1 MKLFVATSNPGKL
14 RDFAYAARA
23 FPEVEILPLPGIER
37 MAPPEETADT
47 FEGNALIKALAYG
60 ELAPDEI
67 VVADDSGIAVRGL
80 GGAPGVRSAR
90 YAEDEGFFLPG
101 KPDANLDE
109 RNNACLL
116 ERAAKLRYRDV
127 SYFCVL
133 AAVRNGEL
141 LATATG
147 ELQGRLA
154 LEPHGDE
161 GFGYDPIFEVLELSR
176 TMAQIEPEIRLQI
189 SHRGRALVKLLKALQ
204 VLPDGLAAHGAV
216 PS

>member
-1 MKLFVATSNPGKL
+1 MRLFVATSNPGKL
-14 RDFAYAARA
+14 RDFAFAARA
-23 FPEVEILPLPGIER
+23 FPNVTIEPLPGLSQIP
-37 MAPPEETADT
+37 APEETADT
-47 FEGNALIKALAYG
+47 FAGNALIKALAYG
-60 ELAPDEI
+60 QLAPDEI

-90 YAEDEGFFLPG
+90 YAEDEGFFIPG
-101 KPDANLDE
+101 QPDASVDA

-116 ERAAKLRYRDV
+116 DRATKLRYRDV

-147 ELQGRLA
+147 ELEGRLA
-154 LEPHGDE
+154 LEPLGED

-176 TMAQIEPEIRLQI
+176 TMAQIEPEIRLRI
-189 SHRGRALVKLLKALQ
+189 SHRGRALVSLVRALT
-204 VLPDGLAAHGAV
+204 VNR
-216 PS
+216 

>member
-1 MKLFVATSNPGKL
+1 MRLFVATSNPGKL
-14 RDFAYAARA
+14 RDFAFAARA
-23 FPEVEILPLPGIER
+23 FPNVTIEPLPGLSQIP
-37 MAPPEETADT
+37 APEETADT
-47 FEGNALIKALAYG
+47 FAGNALIKALAYG
-60 ELAPDEI
+60 QLAPDEI

-90 YAEDEGFFLPG
+90 YAEDEGFFIPG
-101 KPDANLDE
+101 QPDASVDA

-116 ERAAKLRYRDV
+116 DRATKLRYRDV

-147 ELQGRLA
+147 ELEGRLA
-154 LEPHGDE
+154 LEPLGED

-176 TMAQIEPEIRLQI
+176 TMAQIEPEIRLRI
-189 SHRGRALVKLLKALQ
+189 SHRGRALVKLVRALT
-204 VLPDGLAAHGAV
+204 VV
-216 PS
+216 R